1 MLANKVLRKISPSH
15 FPFKS
20 AGSVS
25 FTHTFHLS
33 KFIHDVAFMTK
44 KKNTKKEEKTL
55 VMQHSTLNRNV
66 VNNAHFHWFDANQN
80 RTHTSYTLILTVII
94 LHLANPKTCL

>member
-1 MLANKVLRKISPSH
+1 L
-15 FPFKS
+15 

-33 KFIHDVAFMTK
+33 KFILDVGFMTK

-55 VMQHSTLNRNV
+55 VMQHSNFHRNV
-66 VNNAHFHWFDANQN
+66 VINAHFPWFDANQN
-80 RTHTSYTLILTVII
+80 CICVTELDYT
-94 LHLANPKTCL
+94 